1 MIADAREPGV
11 PMPDIPGPI
20 SDPSKP
26 RNALPASSCDSHAH
40 IFGPADRYPYSPARE
55 YTPPDAS
62 RRRYAMLLHHL
73 GFQRAVLV
81 QPSVYGTDN
90 ALLVDALRDSASEDL
105 GISWRGIAVVEPGV
119 SDQELETLNRLG
131 VRGVRLNLVFRGADL
146 DFDGVEQLAR
156 RIAPLDWHLQF
167 LVDITRFEHFA
178 SRISRLPVPSVVDH
192 MGHFPAKL
200 GTEHPDF
207 RALLSLLREGNTWVK
222 LSGPNRISSR
232 DRPPF
237 DDVEPI
243 AQALLADAPHRL
255 VFGTDWPHVRLSTP
269 IPDDGAL
276 VDEFFDWIDGDA
288 ALAQQILVD
297 NPARLYGFRG
307 DA

>member
-1 MIADAREPGV
+1 LIADAREPVV
-11 PMPDIPGPI
+11 PMPDIPGPMAE
-20 SDPSKP
+20 PSKP
-26 RNALPASSCDSHAH
+26 RNALPPGSCDSHAH
-40 IFGPADRYPYSPARE
+40 IFGPADRYRYSPTRE

-62 RRRYAMLLHHL
+62 RQRFASLLHHL

-105 GISWRGIAVVEPGV
+105 GISWRGVAVVERGV
-119 SDQELETLNRLG
+119 SDRELETLNQLG
-131 VRGVRLNLVFRGADL
+131 VRGVRLNLVFKGAAL

-156 RIAPLDWHLQF
+156 RIAPLGWHLQF

-178 SRISRLPVPSVVDH
+178 SRLSRLPVPSVVDH

-200 GTEHPDF
+200 GPAHPDF
-207 RALLSLLREGNTWVK
+207 RELLALLREGNTWVK

-232 DRPPF
+232 DRAPF

-243 AQALLADAPHRL
+243 AQALLAVAPQRL

-269 IPDDGAL
+269 IPDDGVL

-288 ALAQQILVD
+288 VLAREILVD
-297 NPARLYGFRG
+297 NPARLYGF
-307 DA
+307 